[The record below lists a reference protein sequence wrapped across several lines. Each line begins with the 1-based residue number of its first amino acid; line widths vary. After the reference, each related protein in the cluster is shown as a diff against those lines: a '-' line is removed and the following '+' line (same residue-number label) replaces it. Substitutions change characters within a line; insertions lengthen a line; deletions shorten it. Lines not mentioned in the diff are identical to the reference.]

1 MTSLRNDL
9 IVIMT
14 ELLFS
19 SFKNI
24 LFLALLAEAI
34 LAGTGLPVDLLLM
47 LMHFLLH
54 FTCSQCDTKQYWVP
68 LRFLVLTSVDIIV
81 SDDLD
86 PDCDSSVLLLFL

>member
-1 MTSLRNDL
+1 MTSLRNDP

-34 LAGTGLPVDLLLM
+34 LAGTGLSVDLLLM
-47 LMHFLLH
+47 LMHFRLH
-54 FTCSQCDTKQYWVP
+54 FTFSQCDTKQYWVP
-68 LRFLVLTSVDIIV
+68 LRFLVLTSVDIIG
-81 SDDLD
+81 SLGPD
-86 PDCDSSVLLLFL
+86 PD

>member
-1 MTSLRNDL
+1 MTSLRNDP

-34 LAGTGLPVDLLLM
+34 LAGTGLSVDLLLM
-47 LMHFLLH
+47 LKHFLLH
-54 FTCSQCDTKQYWVP
+54 FTFSQCDTKQYWVT
-68 LRFLVLTSVDIIV
+68 LRFLVLTSVDILG
-81 SDDLD
+81 SDDVD
-86 PDCDSSVLLLFL
+86 PD